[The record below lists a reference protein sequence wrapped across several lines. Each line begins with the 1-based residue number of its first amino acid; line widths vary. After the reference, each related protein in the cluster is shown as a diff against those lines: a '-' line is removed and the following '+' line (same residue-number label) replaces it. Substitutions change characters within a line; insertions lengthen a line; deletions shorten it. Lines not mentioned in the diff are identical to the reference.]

1 MAKLKPYQETIS
13 LGKKIIEEFSSE
25 ESYDTTLRW
34 MAHYIAELIQAAE
47 KETTVAKKR
56 KLQEECATV
65 ILNLWQKRAYF
76 RGNTRPLANFADV
89 IPILQ
94 ALRDEPSTEL
104 SWQRFAYYEDGSPWG
119 EFMRR
124 VRHSMD
130 TILKISL
137 CAAVSEQSLRK
148 EKEWLKY
155 QSSLSED
162 ERKIIEYLDLLLLEG
177 DLRHRVVFVEEG
189 QSQNDKIP
197 PDKLVQVFDKLE
209 TLISAQVEYLTDL
222 REKIVKKHPT
232 KGIKRKKN

>member
-1 MAKLKPYQETIS
+1 MAKSKPYQETIS

-47 KETTVAKKR
+47 KETNVAKKR
-56 KLQEECATV
+56 KLQEECAAV
-65 ILNLWQKRAYF
+65 ILILWQKRAYF

-94 ALRDEPSTEL
+94 ALRDEPSTVL
-104 SWQRFAYYEDGSPWG
+104 SWQRFAHYEDGSPWG
-119 EFMRR
+119 AFMGH

-130 TILKISL
+130 TVLKISL

-155 QSSLSED
+155 QSLLSED
-162 ERKIIEYLDLLLLEG
+162 ESKIIKYLDQLLLEG

-189 QSQNDKIP
+189 QTQKEKTP
-197 PDKLVQVFDKLE
+197 PEKLVQVFDKLE
-209 TLISAQVEYLTDL
+209 ALISTQVEYLTEL
-222 REKIVKKHPT
+222 REKIVKRPT
-232 KGIKRKKN
+232 TKKIKRKRN